1 MSSTSSSSLRHH
13 HPTELIGSRDQR
25 IQAALEA
32 SKAYRPN
39 TTTAQLW
46 FNIPHVLR
54 TSSTSEENKGAELER
69 QLAQIQY
76 LFLTKNYVSIIR
88 LVHRQILHLQQQQS
102 SLPLSS
108 TIIITTK
115 KKIPIFLEAA
125 LVSFKK
131 LFQENSPLCDLPLLH
146 LFLHSSLPF
155 YPTAPSLGIPAAFLL
170 IKLNKPNGRSH
181 ELTAHEL
188 TRTNPIGKSPQ
199 KDALRAITPALLH
212 SGSSRIRELVA
223 QAIIMSSHPQQTA
236 HQFILILRSDPYKQ
250 HLNTAIQHLGLS
262 SYINNPLLPQ
272 QTTLVTPDIWSSYI
286 LKAFLETDH
295 HVDQS

>member
-1 MSSTSSSSLRHH
+1 MSTSSSLLRHH

-170 IKLNKPNGRSH
+170 IKLNKPN
-181 ELTAHEL
+181 
-188 TRTNPIGKSPQ
+188 
-199 KDALRAITPALLH
+199 DALRAITPALLH